1 MHEWVEEYP
10 GAVTVCD
17 REGVI
22 LAMNDRSAAS
32 FETEGGRGLIGRN
45 LIDCHPEPAKSK
57 VREML
62 ASGKLNAYTIEKKG
76 VWKLIYQAPWYEQGE
91 YRGFVE
97 FALEIPAVL
106 PHFVRT

>member
-1 MHEWVEEYP
+1 MHEWVEEFP

-32 FETEGGRGLIGRN
+32 FGKEGGRELIGRN

-57 VREML
+57 VRGML
-62 ASGKLNAYTIEKKG
+62 ASGKHNAYTIEKNG
-76 VWKLIYQAPWYEQGE
+76 VWKLIYQAPWYEKGE

-97 FALEIPAVL
+97 FALEIPETL
-106 PHFVRT
+106 PHFIRS

>member
-1 MHEWVEEYP
+1 MHEWVEEFP

-17 REGVI
+17 REGII

-32 FETEGGRGLIGRN
+32 FGKEGGRELIGRN

-57 VREML
+57 VRGML
-62 ASGKLNAYTIEKKG
+62 ASGKLNAYTIEKNG
-76 VWKLIYQAPWYEQGE
+76 VWKLIYQAPWYEKGE

-97 FALEIPAVL
+97 FALEIPETL
-106 PHFVRT
+106 PHFIRS